1 MDYESEQL
9 DAYEAAEAKRYVM
22 GAVNKPDPKFELFGV
37 GSDDLKEAGEKVT
50 GQLQEAGRAVKTG
63 LRAGAQGLVDA
74 GTEFVT
80 AGGEE
85 FLKQSGMAYTDGS
98 PVRLDI
104 PAPQLPETETP
115 QTTFG
120 QIGSDL
126 IQFASVFALTPNPTQ
141 KFGAVGNAVNMMT
154 RGAVADASFDPTKDY
169 SLGMV
174 NGLINMGVLPETMQ
188 FLAAD
193 VNEESTAEEKLIGRL
208 NLALEGG
215 ALGLGA
221 DAFLSGLKAIKNS
234 PAAMK
239 AVGTSIAA
247 ATGATVAADEAQ
259 GNPIKT
265 IIKRLSRQESKLIDD
280 AATKDG
286 VLNKQ
291 QASAVKSEALRIK
304 NQYPTSDGWLPIGIN
319 PGGTAPSFKMDKKG
333 NIKIKWQ
340 EPSYQ
345 FHLPPNYVG
354 TGKKPKADEI
364 AAHRDDLTDRMV
376 DDVQEIVDRAAAGD
390 QAAKD
395 IIGQANWYRTMR
407 TRLRQEFGGM
417 GDVFADLLGAT
428 SAQTLV
434 QANYDNSLIVLR
446 RFVRGEFDNEIAAY
460 QKMVADGEPLDQ
472 KTLTKLHK
480 DEDSPFKLI
489 TKAGGQLFNTNSP
502 AATGALLDMFRQIKA
517 GQAPKTIN
525 FTGNL
530 IGYGN
535 DATVDVWAARYL
547 RDIAGLPRIPPPAE
561 KAVAGNHLTGSTMDN
576 PRIGGEFGFGQEVF
590 TEAAKRINQSG
601 IISEVDASAGQLG
614 ADDLQAVIWFLEKEK
629 WTKNGWTSK
638 GGEGGSLDFESD
650 FGGSPNRA
658 RVGELRSQINQKFT
672 PPNRRKTETDEAYAE
687 RVEAARIQNQA
698 DKDAAAAELET
709 LKGSPQRFVAG
720 VSRERPNMR
729 PTNPEQAELAEEL
742 TAPLKGDDKVVG
754 YQANNAYG
762 MFAGES
768 ERALNYEIVT
778 QTDFDPTETINAL
791 VTAGRKY
798 DQDAVFF
805 SKLVPDGTPNARP
818 GVEVYFRDRQ
828 GVDYA
833 QRITEILRAKG
844 IDGFTT
850 ITDARQMDR
859 VDVQA
864 AGSED
869 IAGLVGVRFQYIPEF
884 DDAFD
889 AARAEDIFREKAEA
903 FQDIMDE
910 IGDIDGITYADVVF
924 YDTKVFK
931 NSDREGAEWING
943 GTTYEKQLGSVVGKR
958 SSEGQDGDQL
968 FSKATP

>member
-9 DAYEAAEAKRYVM
+9 DAYEAAEAQRYVM
-22 GAVNKPDPKFELFGV
+22 GAVKKPEQKFELFGV
-37 GSDDLKEAGEKVT
+37 NSDDLKEAGEKVT
-50 GQLQEAGRAVKTG
+50 DQLQEAGRAVKTG
-63 LRAGAQGLVDA
+63 LRTGAQGLVDA
-74 GTEFVT
+74 GTEFLE

-141 KFGAVGNAVNMMT
+141 KFGAVGNAINMMT

-174 NGLINMGVLPETMQ
+174 NGLINMGALPETMQ

-193 VNEESTAEEKLIGRL
+193 VNEESTAEEKLVGRL

-239 AVGTSIAA
+239 AVGTSIMA
-247 ATGATVAADEAQ
+247 ATGATVTADEAQ

-265 IIKRLSRQESKLIDD
+265 IIKRLSRQESKLIDN
-280 AATKDG
+280 AATKEG
-286 VLNKQ
+286 VLDKQ
-291 QASAVKSEALRIK
+291 QAATVKSEALRIK

-354 TGKKPKADEI
+354 TGKKPKPDEI

-376 DDVQEIVDRAAAGD
+376 DDVQEVVDRALSGD

-480 DEDSPFKLI
+480 DENSPFKLI

-502 AATGALLDMFRQIKA
+502 AATGALLDMFRQIKV

-601 IISEVDASAGQLG
+601 IINEVDASAGQLG

-650 FGGSPNRA
+650 FGGSPDRA
-658 RVGELRSQINQKFT
+658 RVAELRSIIN
-672 PPNRRKTETDEAYAE
+672 RKGSTAEQVAEA
-687 RVEAARIQNQA
+687 Q
-698 DKDAAAAELET
+698 AELET

-889 AARAEDIFREKAEA
+889 AARAEDVFKEKAEA

-968 FSKATP
+968 FSEAAP